1 MKSKEKLFKYYPEDF
16 GELNVKVHHM
26 NLVFDIYNKKTNVE
40 SEIILEALED
50 IKEITLNAHNLEIID
65 IKSNHSKLNYKY
77 DKDKNLIYLK
87 FLKEIKKNQKI
98 SIFTNSNCFPDNK
111 TLEGLYHDVTPK
123 GCPCQIISQCQQWG
137 FQRIVPCIDDMT
149 AKCTYNTTIKASKDY
164 TNYIT
169 NGDILEKLKPISKSR
184 VEIKYENIKTPMAT
198 YLFFLGVGTY
208 KTFKREFEYPNGDK
222 FQLELLVPPKSD
234 KIASN
239 RALKVLHDAIMW
251 VYLFTGPNKY
261 KNELI
266 SKEILKLIEK
276 REKLKLENNSKEKL
290 NSIRKKLNKLSQ
302 DKTFGYKYTGTIYR
316 EIGMQNTDFGGM
328 ENVGNT
334 TISTNR
340 IMPFKDMVDPIFEY
354 MIRVKVHEYY
364 HNLNGSEV
372 TGKSP
377 FEIWLNEA
385 VTVHIEREYLE
396 FLQGSNYSRLN
407 NVIQIISHGNGIL
420 SNDSGVQSIP
430 ILPKGF
436 NSPNDLITG
445 ITYVKA
451 PEFVRMIQKTLG
463 NENFVLGLND
473 YHTKYKHSNATTQDW
488 INSMQ
493 KYTNKN
499 LNKMSKTWLNEPKF
513 PIIEISEEFNKK
525 DKKITL
531 LINQI
536 NATKTKFWS
545 FPFKIAIF
553 KKSKKLKELD
563 LFIDSKEQKIEILG
577 IKDYSFISLNRDF
590 SVYGK
595 VLYEQSIKVLENQI
609 KYDDDIISRFISL
622 QKRFDIVK
630 KELYDDESKEVDK
643 EFLELYFNLL
653 SDKKIFEKTGGLFF
667 TLFENIDDDKYA
679 FDFKKI
685 YDIKNKIFKEF
696 AKIYEKKLFK
706 LYEKFNTNKIDD
718 QFSFPRNEL
727 SNLRYRQVKNL
738 ILSILAKLNTDK
750 VHTLIK
756 TQFREST
763 NATDKYLA
771 FRLYIESS
779 IKDKEKVLQQFK
791 NECKKNLVSW
801 EMFLSIIA
809 TNNSENPIKLIK
821 EIQKDESFKIE
832 QSNDQRSLL
841 ISFAL
846 NKKISLQ
853 TIEGRKYLKEIIIK
867 LTKVNEY
874 TTTRLFSIF
883 GNLDLMKIEDQ
894 INLVSLLKQVQS
906 KIDSKKHAIVYNTI
920 ERILFK
926 SPISIKNWEKNN

>member
-1 MKSKEKLFKYYPEDF
+1 MTKKLFKYYPEDF
-16 GELNVKVHHM
+16 GKLNVKVHHM
-26 NLVFDIYNKKTNVE
+26 DLIFDMYAKKTNVHSTIFLE
-40 SEIILEALED
+40 SLEDLKEIVLNAKDLEIHEIISD
-50 IKEITLNAHNLEIID
+50 F
-65 IKSNHSKLNYKY
+65 SKVTYKY
-77 DKDKNLIYLK
+77 DKEKDLIIIKFSKKILK
-87 FLKEIKKNQKI
+87 GTKF
-98 SIFTNSNCFPDNK
+98 SITTKSSCYPTNNI
-111 TLEGLYHDVTPK
+111 LEGLYYDETPK
-123 GCPCQIISQCQQWG
+123 GCPCQMITQCQQWG

-149 AKCTYNTTIKASKDY
+149 AKCTYTTIIRASKDY

-169 NGDILEKLKPISKSR
+169 NGDIIKKLKPISKTR

-208 KTFKREFEYPNGDK
+208 KTFKREFEYPNGDT
-222 FQLELLVPPKSD
+222 FMLELLVPPKSD
-234 KIASN
+234 KLASN

-261 KNELI
+261 KNESI
-266 SKEILKLIEK
+266 SREILKLVEK
-276 REKLKLENNSKEKL
+276 REKLKLENNSGQKL
-290 NSIRKKLNKLSQ
+290 KSIREKLNKLSQ
-302 DKTFGYKYTGTIYR
+302 NKIFGYKYTGTIYR

-340 IMPFKDMVDPIFEY
+340 IMPFKDMVDSVFEY

-396 FLQGSNYSRLN
+396 FLQGYDYGRLS
-407 NVIQIISHGNGIL
+407 NVIQIISPGNGVL
-420 SNDSGVQSIP
+420 ANDSGVQSIP
-430 ILPKGF
+430 ILPVGF

-463 NENFVLGLND
+463 DEKFVLALND
-473 YHTKYKHSNATTQDW
+473 YHSKFKHSNATTKDW
-488 INSMQ
+488 ISSMQ
-493 KYTNKN
+493 HYSDRN
-499 LNKMSKTWLNEPKF
+499 LTKMSKMWLNEPKF
-513 PIIEISEEFNKK
+513 PIIEVKEDFNRK

-531 LINQI
+531 LFTQI

-545 FPFKIAIF
+545 FPFKLAIF
-553 KKSKKLKELD
+553 KDSKKLKEID
-563 LFIDSKEQKIEILG
+563 LFIESKEQKIEISG
-577 IKDYSFISLNRDF
+577 IKDYSFISLNRGF
-590 SVYGK
+590 SAYSK
-595 VLYEQSIKVLENQI
+595 IKYFPSIDALNSQI
-609 KYDDDIISRFISL
+609 NYDDDFISRFMAL
-622 QKRFDIVK
+622 QTRYDFVK
-630 KELYDDESKEVDK
+630 KEQYDNPTKVVDK
-643 EFLELYFNLL
+643 DFLKLYFTLL
-653 SDKKIFEKTGGLFF
+653 TDKKIFQKTGGLFF
-667 TLFENIDDDKYA
+667 TLFENIDDERYS

-696 AKIYEKKLFK
+696 ASLYEKKLFK
-706 LYEKFNTNKIDD
+706 LYQKFNINKKDNE
-718 QFSFPRNEL
+718 FTFPGNEL
-727 SNLRYRQVKNL
+727 NNLRYRQVKNL
-738 ILSILAKLNTDK
+738 ILSILAKLDNER
-750 VHTLIK
+750 VHDLIK
-756 TQFREST
+756 TQFKEST

-791 NECKKNLVSW
+791 KECKKNLVSW

-821 EIQKDESFKIE
+821 DIEKDNSFKIE
-832 QSNDQRSLL
+832 QSNDQRALL

-853 TIEGRKYLKEIIIK
+853 TQEGRDYLKQIIIK
-867 LTKVNEY
+867 LTKINEY
-874 TTTRLFSIF
+874 TTSRLFSIF
-883 GNLDLMKIEDQ
+883 GNLDLMKVEDQ
-894 INLVSLLKQVQS
+894 VTLVSLLKEVQS

-920 ERILFK
+920 ERILVK
-926 SPISIKNWEKNN
+926 SPISIKNWEIKTA